1 MTAVQKLRITLIIIA
16 IIIPVL
22 ISVLQRP
29 ALSNS
34 LAALENGV
42 SINEQ
47 PKQEPIVVQPAPKPQ
62 KIPVVKEEPKKKA
75 TKTPK
80 KKVKPVIVLD
90 PSHQEVKNLSMERV
104 SSKSTERSAKQ
115 LASASGV
122 LTHQKEYR
130 VTMMFAKELRHQ
142 LEKKGYKV
150 VLTRTKHDVDLSNR
164 QRATFANKQHAALVI
179 SLHADGG
186 KNYQRGFYV
195 MSPTKEAVS
204 KKRYHT
210 SKKQAE
216 RILRAVAKEDKI
228 FSDGHFYRDDL
239 ALFNFTTMPVISLQ
253 LGFLTNVNDDKK
265 LANDRYIHELAKW
278 VSNGIPIAK

>member
-22 ISVLQRP
+22 INVLQRP

-34 LAALENGV
+34 LAALENDV
-42 SINEQ
+42 SSNEQ
-47 PKQEPIVVQPAPKPQ
+47 SKQETIVMQPEPKSQ
-62 KIPVVKEEPKKKA
+62 KTPVVKEEPKKEPKKS
-75 TKTPK
+75 TK

-90 PSHQEVKNLSMERV
+90 PSHQKVKNLSLERV
-104 SSKSTERSAKQ
+104 SSKSTEHRAKQ

-130 VTMMFAKELRHQ
+130 LTMKFAKELRHQ

-150 VLTRTKHDVDLSNR
+150 VLTRTKHDVNLSNK
-164 QRATFANKQHAALVI
+164 QRATFANKHEATLVI

-186 KNYQRGFYV
+186 ENYQRGFYV

-253 LGFLTNVNDDKK
+253 LGFLTNANDDKK
-265 LANDRYIHELAKW
+265 LKNDRYINELAKW
-278 VSNGIPIAK
+278 VSNGIPIVK